1 MGFCAKGSLRFL
13 LLYVTAISV
22 APGQEKGASSNG
34 AYRVTRETAD
44 QQHKPFAP
52 RLLAPNEGL
61 AILNAALDSRHSQ
74 TDFSSDCSHFVHEL
88 YERAGF
94 PYEYASSSDLYRGS
108 NEFRQVASPQPGDLA
123 VWRGHAGI
131 VVNPDQHSFFSVLRS
146 GPGVD
151 SYDAPYWKQRGQP
164 RFFRYIKS
172 APAGVN
178 TSIRNANWQ
187 PKVLNDA
194 EPYESAPDG
203 RVPGTSEASS
213 AKLGKNNPVKAEAFR
228 VVVLSSTRPK
238 SDQVRAAFL
247 QACKDSE
254 ELLRGSDLIQSTQ
267 SLVVFDQFE
276 VKKVHISGNRGWL
289 EVQIEDLVSLAG
301 GNAEV
306 LHNGLERQRWSLRR
320 SDNQSWELTPS
331 RNAMYLPRHTAER
344 LLAHELAQ
352 LTDNTSDNA
361 SGAQDKVELAR
372 LLDVL
377 FEQ

>member
-1 MGFCAKGSLRFL
+1 MRFRAKGILRFL
-13 LLYVTAISV
+13 LLYATVLGV
-22 APGQEKGASSNG
+22 ALAQEKGASSSG
-34 AYRVTRETAD
+34 AYRVTHETAD

-52 RLLAPNEGL
+52 RLLIPNEGL
-61 AILNAALDSRHSQ
+61 AILNAALDSRHSRK
-74 TDFSSDCSHFVHEL
+74 DFSSDCSHFVHEL

-94 PYEYASSSDLYRGS
+94 PYEYASSSDLYRGT
-108 NEFRQVASPQPGDLA
+108 NQFRRVASPQPGDLA

-178 TSIRNANWQ
+178 TSIRHASWQ

-194 EPYESAPDG
+194 EPYES
-203 RVPGTSEASS
+203 VPGTSEASS
-213 AKLGKNNPVKAEAFR
+213 EKLGKNKPVNAEAFR
-228 VVVLSSTRPK
+228 IVVLSSTRPK
-238 SDQVRAAFL
+238 SDQVQAAFL

-254 ELLRGSDLIQSTQ
+254 GLLRGSDLSKSTQ
-267 SLVVFDQFE
+267 SVVVFDQFE
-276 VKKVHISGNRGWL
+276 VKKVHLSGNRGWL
-289 EVQIEDLVSLAG
+289 EVQIEDLVSLRG

-320 SDNQSWELTPS
+320 GDNQSWELTPS
-331 RNAMYLPRHTAER
+331 WNAMYIPRHTAER

-352 LTDNTSDNA
+352 LTDNASDNA
-361 SGAQDKVELAR
+361 SGTQDKVELAR

>member
-1 MGFCAKGSLRFL
+1 MRFHAKGALFIL
-13 LLYVTAISV
+13 LLYLAAVR
-22 APGQEKGASSNG
+22 PGLAQEREQEKEKRISTNG
-34 AYRVTRETAD
+34 ADRVT
-44 QQHKPFAP
+44 HKTSDFMEPSTTP
-52 RLLAPNEGL
+52 RLLTPNEGL
-61 AILNAALDSRHSQ
+61 AILGAALGSRHRHS
-74 TDFSSDCSHFVHEL
+74 DFSSDCSHFVHGL

-94 PYEYASSSDLYRGS
+94 RYEYASSSDLYEGT
-108 NEFRQVASPQPGDLA
+108 NEFRRVASPQPGDLA

-151 SYDAPYWKQRGQP
+151 SYDSPYWKQRGQP

-194 EPYESAPDG
+194 EPYESTPDG

-213 AKLGKNNPVKAEAFR
+213 ARLGKNNQVKAEAFR

-254 ELLRGSDLIQSTQ
+254 E
-267 SLVVFDQFE
+267 
-276 VKKVHISGNRGWL
+276 
-289 EVQIEDLVSLAG
+289 
-301 GNAEV
+301 
-306 LHNGLERQRWSLRR
+306 
-320 SDNQSWELTPS
+320 
-331 RNAMYLPRHTAER
+331 
-344 LLAHELAQ
+344 
-352 LTDNTSDNA
+352 
-361 SGAQDKVELAR
+361 
-372 LLDVL
+372 
-377 FEQ
+377 